1 MKTLEILRKK
11 AYWTLDSMKGSPVGR
26 QLADIEAIMSAG
38 FNVELGVLN
47 SSKSSVYINDIL
59 NYAIS
64 HVPYYKSFKEWQR
77 LTDFPIVNKNII
89 RNNEAQFLSD
99 EFEKSQLVV
108 KETSGSTGMPF
119 TVYQDVTKRHRA
131 TADTLWFSKRAHY
144 ELGSRLYFSR
154 VWDQKTT
161 RSKLECLR
169 QNWVMHDASSL
180 SDEVISR
187 FINQLEQDN
196 STKSVII
203 FASTLTAIAKYVER
217 SGVKPKAK
225 IASFITISE
234 SLPIW
239 TKATIERQF
248 DTLVFSRYS
257 NQELGIMAQ
266 QMEGSDDFLVNTAS
280 FHFELLAMDNDAPV
294 ADGEEGRIV
303 VTDLFNHAMPLIR
316 YDTGDIAI
324 RKPGCERLIFE
335 KVGGRRVDYIF
346 DTKGKLV
353 SPYVINTPMHEFLE
367 IQQYQFIQEG
377 EKDYTMLLN
386 MKDGNFFKRE
396 GEMLMMLKFYL
407 GEDSK
412 ICVKYVDE
420 IPVLKSGKRKQ
431 VVNNY
436 KPA

>member
-1 MKTLEILRKK
+1 MKTFEILRRKV
-11 AYWTLDSMKGSPVGR
+11 YWTLDSLKGSSVGK
-26 QLADIEAIMSAG
+26 QLGDIDRIMSSDG
-38 FNVELGVLN
+38 YVDEN
-47 SSKSSVYINDIL
+47 YINSIL
-59 NYAIS
+59 NYATS
-64 HVPYYKSFKEWQR
+64 HVSFYKEYKGWQR
-77 LTDFPIVNKNII
+77 LTDFPVVNKNII
-89 RNNEAQFLSD
+89 RDNEVQFLSD

-108 KETSGSTGMPF
+108 RETSGSTGMPF
-119 TVYQDVTKRHRA
+119 TVYQDNYKRRRA
-131 TADTLWFSKRAHY
+131 TADTLWFSKQAHY

-161 RSKLECLR
+161 RSKMECLR

-180 SDEVISR
+180 SDEAISR
-187 FINQLEQDN
+187 FLKQLEQDN
-196 STKSVII
+196 STKNVLI
-203 FASTLTAIAKYVER
+203 FASSLTAIAKYVER

-234 SLPIW
+234 SLPLW
-239 TKATIERQF
+239 TKETIERQF
-248 DTLVFSRYS
+248 EAPVFSRYS
-257 NQELGIMAQ
+257 NEELGIMAQ
-266 QMEGSDDFLVNTAS
+266 QIEGSSDFLVNTAS
-280 FHFELLAMDNDAPV
+280 FHFELLAMDSDTPV

-303 VTDLFNHAMPLIR
+303 VTDLFNYAMPLIR

-377 EKDYTMLLN
+377 GKDYTMLLN
-386 MKDGNFFKRE
+386 MKEGHSFNRE
-396 GEMLMMLKFYL
+396 GDMLTMLKSYL
-407 GEDSK
+407 GEDAL
-412 ICVKYVDE
+412 IVVKYVDE

-431 VVNNY
+431 VVNKY

>member
-1 MKTLEILRKK
+1 MKAFEILRRK
-11 AYWTLDSMKGSPVGR
+11 AYWTLDSLKGSPIGK
-26 QLADIEAIMSAG
+26 QLADIERIMSSEG
-38 FNVELGVLN
+38 NVEAE
-47 SSKSSVYINDIL
+47 YIKAALD
-59 NYAIS
+59 YATS
-64 HVPYYKSFKEWQR
+64 HVPFYKKYKGCER
-77 LTDFPIVNKNII
+77 LGDFPVVNKNII
-89 RNNEAQFLSD
+89 RDNEAQFLSD

-108 KETSGSTGMPF
+108 RETSGSTGMPF
-119 TVYQDVTKRHRA
+119 TVYQDAAKRHRA
-131 TADTLWFSKRAHY
+131 TADTLWFSKQAHY

-161 RSKLECLR
+161 RSKIECLR

-180 SDEVISR
+180 SDEAIAR
-187 FINQLEQDN
+187 FLKQLEQDN
-196 STKSVII
+196 STKNVII
-203 FASTLTAIAKYVER
+203 FASSLTAIAKYVER

-234 SLPIW
+234 SLPLW
-239 TKATIERQF
+239 TKETIERQF
-248 DTLVFSRYS
+248 NAPVFSRYS
-257 NQELGIMAQ
+257 NEELGIMAQ
-266 QMEGSDDFLVNTAS
+266 QIEGSTDFLVNTAS
-280 FHFELLAMDNDAPV
+280 FNFELLAMDSDTPV

-316 YDTGDIAI
+316 YDTGDIAV

-377 EKDYTMLLN
+377 ERNYTMLLN
-386 MKDGNFFKRE
+386 MKEGNSFNRE
-396 GEMLMMLKFYL
+396 GDMLAMLKSYL
-407 GEDSK
+407 GEDAE
-412 ICVKYVDE
+412 IGVKYVDE

-431 VVNNY
+431 VVNKY